1 MCISLLGLGLS
12 ICKSLVQRMG
22 GDIRV
27 SSKEGEGSVFEF
39 NIKLGDCEPTEE
51 KRRKT
56 SKRRKSETNS
66 EPVNRILNI
75 FKEKEEGEDQSDC
88 DTREEECESDISRDK
103 KDVEPSCRQINIEA
117 EEKTGHA
124 HNDSDKQSEK
134 KICISGTSSSE
145 RIPEP
150 TSGAISIAD
159 KVMNTTGHQPSAKLG
174 NRGRVLLVED
184 NKINR
189 TVILRLLNKMQI
201 EVDCAENGKEA
212 LLKLG
217 KQIIYFP
224 PQTLQ
229 G

>member
-1 MCISLLGLGLS
+1 
-12 ICKSLVQRMG
+12 MG

-75 FKEKEEGEDQSDC
+75 FKEKEDGEDKSDC
-88 DTREEECESDISRDK
+88 NSREEECGSDISIDN
-103 KDVEPSCRQINIEA
+103 KDVKPNCRQVYIEA

-124 HNDSDKQSEK
+124 HNDHLDKQSEK
-134 KICISGTSSSE
+134 KICTAGTLSE

-150 TSGAISIAD
+150 KSGAMSIAD
-159 KVMNTTGHQPSAKLG
+159 ADNVMYTTGRQPSAKLG

-217 KQIIYFP
+217 KQIIYFLSL
-224 PQTLQ
+224 TLR